1 MGTYQ
6 HIHPRKP
13 ESFKNKRAFLIGS
26 GIASLAAAHYLI
38 RDGYM
43 RGVNRSAFSSKTL

>member
-1 MGTYQ
+1 MGSYRR
-6 HIHPRKP
+6 IHPKKP
-13 ESFKNKRAFLIGS
+13 DGIENKRAFLIGS

-43 RGVNRSAFSSKTL
+43 KGE